1 MAEYIGP
8 HQVQMDGWIACAPFE
23 RLLHLDVVEADEG
36 RAKLTMPF
44 LAEFAQGAGLLHG
57 GALVSLADTA
67 VVMAVKSLV
76 PPDTHFATVALEA
89 RFLRPVR
96 QGIVTAL
103 ARISRREGRT
113 LLGVATVYNDTGQE
127 VLAFSSTFK
136 IAQQKR
142 TE

>member
-1 MAEYIGP
+1 MAEHTGP

-23 RLLHLDVVEADEG
+23 QVLHLDVVEADEG
-36 RAKLTMPF
+36 WAKLTMPF
-44 LAEFAQGAGLLHG
+44 LADFAQGAGLLHG

-67 VVMAVKSLV
+67 VVMAIKSLV

-89 RFLRPVR
+89 RFLRSVR

-103 ARISRREGRT
+103 ARITRREGRT
-113 LLGVATVYNDTGQE
+113 LLGEATVYDSAGQE

-136 IAQQKR
+136 IVQQRR